1 MSNLYQP
8 YQTPAGCHDVPFIYL
23 FDGTD
28 LVNGQDYVSRL
39 SLKTDADSEFILRRI
54 AGANSVG
61 GFFTYRN
68 PNSPSYVWQP
78 PAVVTGPQG
87 DISVLREKKF
97 APGASIRF
105 DILGVAKAVAASGGT
120 DYLSYIAFQ
129 GAKRFPYEVQQER
142 CPYRL
147 RSYQY
152 VLNIPAV
159 DWTRGEYRR
168 FTKRIEHTGDFEL
181 DRIIQVNATNVPDQR
196 VGVFNY
202 MLYDPNN
209 WQMMSAPV
217 PDSYI
222 CDQINGIL
230 TTDPAPEPGVFPVPA
245 MLYPRMSRITVDLF
259 ATESI
264 PQGDCWQIIFDGME
278 RIPLSGDEPVYS

>member
-1 MSNLYQP
+1 MS
-8 YQTPAGCHDVPFIYL
+8 
-23 FDGTD
+23 
-28 LVNGQDYVSRL
+28 
-39 SLKTDADSEFILRRI
+39 
-54 AGANSVG
+54 
-61 GFFTYRN
+61 
-68 PNSPSYVWQP
+68 
-78 PAVVTGPQG
+78 VVGPQA
-87 DISVLREKKF
+87 DISIVREQKYL
-97 APGASIRF
+97 PGASIRF
-105 DILGVAKAVAASGGT
+105 DLLNVAKAVAASGGT

-129 GAKRFPYEVQQER
+129 GAKRFPYEIEQER

-147 RSYQY
+147 RAYEY

-159 DWTRGEYRR
+159 DWTRGQYRR
-168 FTKRIEHTGDFEL
+168 FTKRIESSGDFEL

-202 MLYDPNN
+202 MLYDPNG

-245 MLYPRMSRITVDLF
+245 MLYPRMSRITVDLY

-264 PQGDCWQIIFDGME
+264 AQGDCWQIVFCGME
-278 RIPLSGDEPVYS
+278 RIPLSGNEPAYS